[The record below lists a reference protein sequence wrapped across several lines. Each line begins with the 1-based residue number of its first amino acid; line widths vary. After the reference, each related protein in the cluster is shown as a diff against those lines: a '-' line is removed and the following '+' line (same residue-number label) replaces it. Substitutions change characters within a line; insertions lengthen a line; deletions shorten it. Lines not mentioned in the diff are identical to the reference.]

1 MMDRLARWIKMITRI
16 TAFFVGVDVVGRL
29 RVRRQFVYFTQRRSF
44 TFGLCVLSSIVMTQ
58 AMATAP
64 PEAIGSLY
72 LKPAHSYLCT
82 ASVVSGPELGLE
94 PERVVLTAAHCLEPG
109 LKKDSTTQNWSS
121 KKAYAV
127 SFDGQ
132 EFFDVQP
139 YRIGFADTGYDLAIL
154 FFDNATPQV
163 APLHMGTWEA
173 VDFGT
178 PIQNFANP
186 LGLGIQYF
194 TGAVTMLH
202 IDPSPVNAH
211 RKQWFHNAVASLQVG
226 PGSSGS
232 LILNEDL
239 EYVGVLSSVME
250 ARFGSPFTIF
260 IPQWRFEAFLLEA
273 EAGRDLTCETCPA
286 MNDVSLA
293 SSLGES
299 TLVLR

>member
-1 MMDRLARWIKMITRI
+1 MMDKLANWFKLITRLFAVF
-16 TAFFVGVDVVGRL
+16 TAGKVAWRLEGVHIARRFVPRHNP
-29 RVRRQFVYFTQRRSF
+29 
-44 TFGLCVLSSIVMTQ
+44 TFGLFILIAVIMTQ

-109 LKKDSTTQNWSS
+109 LKQDRTTQSWSS
-121 KKAYAV
+121 KKAYAL

-154 FFDNATPQV
+154 FFDDITPEV
-163 APLHMGTWEA
+163 TPLHMGTWEA
-173 VDFGT
+173 VDYGT

-186 LGLGIQYF
+186 LGMGIQYF

-273 EAGRDLTCETCPA
+273 EAGRDLTCGTCSA
-286 MNDVSLA
+286 GNNVSLA

-299 TLVLR
+299 ALVLR